1 MSTASALARLLKPVT
16 PLAPGMSIADVA
28 DRLLTPE
35 HKAFLSLPI
44 VDAVGMPLGLVSRS
58 TLQDIF
64 MQRFGRDLRG
74 RNPVQEVMNPAPLI
88 VSLETGLEEAA
99 KQITGQLQYP
109 ITEDFILVDAQGR
122 YRGLGTVLDLLKAME
137 VRIAQRNLVLRKA
150 LVDLKES
157 QTQLVQSEKMA
168 SLGQMVAG
176 VAHELNTPLGYVKN
190 NVQLLRELS
199 APLFELAEA
208 QAALADCL
216 ADPDCAEAH
225 LAVALDNAARARES
239 AAPELLV
246 EDLTQ
251 LFGDTLYGLEQIAEL
266 VVGLKDFA
274 RLDRVMSEE
283 VDINDCI
290 RSALVIARNNL
301 KEKAEIVLQLSEL
314 PLIPC
319 APSQINQVLL
329 NLLNNAAQAIEGRGR
344 IVLKTWAE
352 DGAVLISL
360 QDSGRGMPADVLA
373 RIFDPFFT
381 TKPVGQGT
389 GLGLSISYKII
400 QDHGGQIRVA
410 SEPGRG
416 TRFLIRLPRPQAPA
430 QVPALQRSA

>member
-1 MSTASALARLLKPVT
+1 MSTASALVRLLKPVT

-44 VDAVGMPLGLVSRS
+44 VDAAGVPLGLVSRS
-58 TLQDIF
+58 SLQDIF

-74 RNPVQEVMNPAPLI
+74 RHPVQEVMNPAPLI
-88 VSLETGLEEAA
+88 VSLETSLEEAA
-99 KQITGQLQYP
+99 RQITGQLQYP
-109 ITEDFILVDAQGR
+109 ITEDFILVDGQGL

-137 VRIAQRNLVLRKA
+137 ARIAQRNRILRKA

-176 VAHELNTPLGYVKN
+176 VANELNTPLGYVKN

-199 APLFELAEA
+199 APLFQLAEA

-216 ADPDCAEAH
+216 ADPECAEAH
-225 LAVALDNAARARES
+225 LALALAAAARARES
-239 AAPELLV
+239 AAPELLA

-251 LFGDTLYGLEQIAEL
+251 LFSDTLYGLEQIAEL

-274 RLDRVMSEE
+274 RLDRAMSEE
-283 VDINDCI
+283 VDINECI
-290 RSALVIARNNL
+290 RSALVIARNAI
-301 KEKAEIVLQLSEL
+301 KDKAEIILLLSEL
-314 PLIPC
+314 PRIPC

-329 NLLNNAAQAIEGRGR
+329 NLLNNAAQAIEGFGQ

-352 DGAVLISL
+352 DGAVFISL
-360 QDSGRGMPADVLA
+360 QDSGRGMPAAVLA

-416 TRFLIRLPRPQAPA
+416 TRFLIRLPRPQASA
-430 QVPALQRSA
+430 QAPALQRSA

>member
-1 MSTASALARLLKPVT
+1 MTTASALTRLLKPVT
-16 PLAPGMSIADVA
+16 PLAADMSIADVA

-44 VDAVGMPLGLVSRS
+44 VDNAGRPQGLVSRT

-74 RNPVQEVMNPAPLI
+74 RHAVQEVMNPAPLV
-88 VSLETGLEEAA
+88 VSLETSLEDAA
-99 KQITGQLQYP
+99 KQITDQLQYP
-109 ITEDFILVDAQGR
+109 ITEDFILVDAQGL

-137 VRIAQRNLVLRKA
+137 ARIAQRNLVLRKA
-150 LVDLKES
+150 LVELKES

-208 QAALADCL
+208 QAALGDCL
-216 ADPDCAEAH
+216 DDPTCDEARLAMALEAAAEA
-225 LAVALDNAARARES
+225 RTK
-239 AAPELLV
+239 AAPELLM
-246 EDLTQ
+246 EDFTQ
-251 LFGDTLYGLEQIAEL
+251 LFSDTLYGLEQIAEL

-274 RLDRVMSEE
+274 RLDRAMSEE
-283 VDINDCI
+283 VDLNECI
-290 RSALVIARNNL
+290 RSALVIARNGI
-301 KEKAEIVLQLSEL
+301 KDKAETILQLGEL
-314 PLIPC
+314 PRIPC

-329 NLLNNAAQAIEGRGR
+329 NLLNNAAQAIDGFGQ
-344 IVLKTWAE
+344 ILVKTWA
-352 DGAVLISL
+352 DDSAVCISV
-360 QDSGRGMPADVLA
+360 QDSGRGMPPEVLA

-400 QDHGGQIRVA
+400 QDHGGQIRAA

-416 TRFLIRLPRPQAPA
+416 TRFLIRLPRPQALP
-430 QVPALQRSA
+430 LQRSA

>member
-1 MSTASALARLLKPVT
+1 MTTASTLARLLKPVAA
-16 PLAPGMSIADVA
+16 LSAQMSIADVA

-44 VDAVGMPLGLVSRS
+44 VDDAGRPLGLVSRS
-58 TLQDIF
+58 ALQDIF

-74 RNPVQEVMNPAPLI
+74 RHAVQEVMNPAPLV
-88 VSLETGLEEAA
+88 VSLETSLEEAA
-99 KQITGQLQYP
+99 KQITAQLQYP
-109 ITEDFILVDAQGR
+109 ITEDFILVDAQGV

-137 VRIAQRNLVLRKA
+137 SRIAQRNQVLRKA
-150 LVDLKES
+150 LVELKES

-199 APLFELAEA
+199 APLFDLADA
-208 QAALADCL
+208 QVALADCL
-216 ADPDCAEAH
+216 SDPNCDDARLDRALQAAADARD
-225 LAVALDNAARARES
+225 LAS
-239 AAPELLV
+239 PELLM
-246 EDLTQ
+246 EDFGQ
-251 LFGDTLYGLEQIAEL
+251 LFSDTLYGLEQIAEL

-274 RLDRVMSEE
+274 RLDRAMTEE
-283 VDINDCI
+283 VDLNGCI
-290 RSALVIARNNL
+290 RSALVIARNGI
-301 KEKAEIVLQLSEL
+301 KDKAEIVLQLGDL
-314 PLIPC
+314 PRIPC

-329 NLLNNAAQAIEGRGR
+329 NLLNNAAQAIDGFGQ
-344 IVLKTWAE
+344 ILLKTWA
-352 DGAVLISL
+352 DDSAVFVSL
-360 QDSGRGMPADVLA
+360 QDSGRGMSAEVLA

-400 QDHGGQIRVA
+400 QDHGGQIRAA

-416 TRFLIRLPRPQAPA
+416 TRFLIRLPRPQALP
-430 QVPALQRSA
+430 LQRSA

>member
-1 MSTASALARLLKPVT
+1 MTSASALERLLRPVA
-16 PLAPGMSIADVA
+16 PLLPGISIADVA

-44 VDAVGMPLGLVSRS
+44 VDGSGRPVGLVSRS
-58 TLQDIF
+58 ALQDIF

-74 RNPVQEVMNPAPLI
+74 RHPVEEVMNPAPLT
-88 VSLETGLEEAA
+88 VSLDTSLEEAA
-99 KQITGQLQYP
+99 KQITAQLQYP
-109 ITEDFILVDAQGR
+109 ITEDFILVDARGH

-137 VRIAQRNLVLRKA
+137 ARIAQRNLVLRKA
-150 LVDLKES
+150 LVELKES

-176 VAHELNTPLGYVKN
+176 VAHELNTPLGYVQN
-190 NVQLLRELS
+190 NLQLLRELS
-199 APLFELAEA
+199 APLFDLAAA
-208 QAALADCL
+208 QATLADCL
-216 ADPDCAEAH
+216 NDPQCDEARLAQALQTAEQ
-225 LAVALDNAARARES
+225 ARQD
-239 AAPELLV
+239 AAPELLA
-246 EDLTQ
+246 EDLAQ
-251 LFGDTLYGLEQIAEL
+251 LFDDTFYGLGQIAEL

-274 RLDRVMSEE
+274 RLDRAISEE
-283 VDINDCI
+283 VDLNECI
-290 RSALVIARNNL
+290 RSALLIARNNI
-301 KEKAEIVLQLSEL
+301 KDKAETLLQLGEL
-314 PLIPC
+314 PRIPC

-329 NLLNNAAQAIEGRGR
+329 NLLNNAAQAIEGFGR
-344 IVLKTWAE
+344 IHIKTWAE
-352 DGAVLISL
+352 AEAVFISL
-360 QDSGRGMPADVLA
+360 QDSGRGMPPAVLA

-416 TRFLIRLPRPQAPA
+416 TRFLIRLPRPQALP
-430 QVPALQRSA
+430 LQRSA

>member
-1 MSTASALARLLKPVT
+1 MTSASALERLLRPVA
-16 PLAPGMSIADVA
+16 PLAPGISIADVA
-28 DRLLTPE
+28 DRLLTPQ

-44 VDAVGMPLGLVSRS
+44 VDDSGAPVGLVSRS

-74 RNPVQEVMNPAPLI
+74 RHPVEEVMNSAPLV
-88 VSLETGLEEAA
+88 VSMDTSLEEAA
-99 KQITGQLQYP
+99 KQITAQLQYP
-109 ITEDFILVDAQGR
+109 ITEDFILVDAQGH

-137 VRIAQRNLVLRKA
+137 GRIAQRNLVLRKA
-150 LVDLKES
+150 LVELKES

-176 VAHELNTPLGYVKN
+176 VAHELNTPLGYVQN

-199 APLFELAEA
+199 APLFELAAA
-208 QAALADCL
+208 QATLADCL
-216 ADPDCAEAH
+216 SDPQCAESH
-225 LAVALDNAARARES
+225 LAQALGNAEQARQR

-246 EDLTQ
+246 EDFNQ
-251 LFGDTLYGLEQIAEL
+251 LFDDTLYGLGQIGEL

-274 RLDRVMSEE
+274 RLDRAISEE
-283 VDINDCI
+283 VDLNECI
-290 RSALVIARNNL
+290 RSALVIARNGI
-301 KEKAEIVLQLSEL
+301 KDKAEVLLQLGEL
-314 PLIPC
+314 PRIPC
-319 APSQINQVLL
+319 TPSQINQVLL
-329 NLLNNAAQAIEGRGR
+329 NLLNNAAQAIDGFGQIR
-344 IVLKTWAE
+344 LKTWAE
-352 DGAVLISL
+352 AEAVFISL
-360 QDSGRGMPADVLA
+360 QDSGRGMPPEVLA

-416 TRFLIRLPRPQAPA
+416 TRFLIRLPRPQALS
-430 QVPALQRSA
+430 LQRSA

>member
-1 MSTASALARLLKPVT
+1 MSTASALARLLKPVA
-16 PLAPGMSIADVA
+16 PLAPGLCIADVA

-35 HKAFLSLPI
+35 HKTLLSLPI
-44 VDAVGMPLGLVSRS
+44 VDEAGIPRGLVSRS
-58 TLQDIF
+58 ALQDIF

-74 RNPVQEVMNPAPLI
+74 RHPVEEVMNPVPLI
-88 VSLETGLEEAA
+88 VDLDTGLEEAA
-99 KQITGQLQYP
+99 QHITARLQYP
-109 ITEDFILVDAQGR
+109 ITEDFILVDSQGR

-137 VRIAQRNLVLRKA
+137 ARIAQRNRVLRKA

-208 QAALADCL
+208 QAALGDCL
-216 ADPDCAEAH
+216 NDPGCDEARLAMALEVAAD
-225 LAVALDNAARARES
+225 ARAK

-246 EDLTQ
+246 EDFTQ
-251 LFGDTLYGLEQIAEL
+251 LFSDTLYGLEQIAEL

-274 RLDRVMSEE
+274 RLDRAMSEE
-283 VDINDCI
+283 VDLNECI
-290 RSALVIARNNL
+290 RSALVIARNGI
-301 KEKAEIVLQLSEL
+301 KDKAETTLQLGDL
-314 PLIPC
+314 PRIPC

-329 NLLNNAAQAIEGRGR
+329 NLLNNAAQAIDGFGQ
-344 IVLKTWAE
+344 ILVKTWA
-352 DGAVLISL
+352 DDSAVFISL
-360 QDSGRGMPADVLA
+360 QDSGRGMPAEVLA

-416 TRFLIRLPRPQAPA
+416 TRFLIRLPRPQAAP
-430 QVPALQRSA
+430 LQRSA

>member
-1 MSTASALARLLKPVT
+1 MTTASALSRLLKPVT
-16 PLAPGMSIADVA
+16 PLAADMSIADVA

-44 VDAVGMPLGLVSRS
+44 VDSAGKPLGLVSRT

-74 RNPVQEVMNPAPLI
+74 RHAVQEVMNPAPLV
-88 VSLETGLEEAA
+88 VSLETSLEDAA

-109 ITEDFILVDAQGR
+109 ITEDFILVDDQGL

-150 LVDLKES
+150 LVELKES

-208 QAALADCL
+208 QAVLGDCL
-216 ADPDCAEAH
+216 NDPTCDEARLAMALDAAAEAR
-225 LAVALDNAARARES
+225 VK

-246 EDLTQ
+246 DDFTQ
-251 LFGDTLYGLEQIAEL
+251 LFSDTLYGLEQIAEL

-274 RLDRVMSEE
+274 RLDRAMSEE
-283 VDINDCI
+283 VDLNECI
-290 RSALVIARNNL
+290 RSALVIARNGI
-301 KEKAEIVLQLSEL
+301 KDKAETILQLGEL
-314 PLIPC
+314 PRIPC

-329 NLLNNAAQAIEGRGR
+329 NLLNNAAQAIDGFGQ
-344 IVLKTWAE
+344 ILVKTWA
-352 DGAVLISL
+352 DDSAVFVSV
-360 QDSGRGMPADVLA
+360 QDSGRGMPAEVLA

-400 QDHGGQIRVA
+400 QDHGGQIRAA

-416 TRFLIRLPRPQAPA
+416 TRFLIRLPRPQALP
-430 QVPALQRSA
+430 LQRSA

>member
-1 MSTASALARLLKPVT
+1 MTTASALTRLLKPVT
-16 PLAPGMSIADVA
+16 PLAADMSIADVA

-44 VDAVGMPLGLVSRS
+44 VDSAGRPLGLVSRS

-74 RNPVQEVMNPAPLI
+74 RHAVQEVMNPAPLV
-88 VSLETGLEEAA
+88 VSLETSLEDAA

-109 ITEDFILVDAQGR
+109 ITEDFILVDAQGL

-137 VRIAQRNLVLRKA
+137 ARIAQRNLVLRRA
-150 LVDLKES
+150 LVELKES

-208 QAALADCL
+208 QAVLGDCL
-216 ADPDCAEAH
+216 NDPTCDEARLTMALDTAAEAR
-225 LAVALDNAARARES
+225 VK

-246 EDLTQ
+246 DDFTQ
-251 LFGDTLYGLEQIAEL
+251 LFSDTLYGLEQIAEL

-274 RLDRVMSEE
+274 RLDRAMSEE
-283 VDINDCI
+283 VDLNECI
-290 RSALVIARNNL
+290 RSALVIARNGI
-301 KEKAEIVLQLSEL
+301 KDKAETILQLGEL
-314 PLIPC
+314 PRIPC

-329 NLLNNAAQAIEGRGR
+329 NLLNNAAQAIDGFGQ
-344 IVLKTWAE
+344 ILVKTWA
-352 DGAVLISL
+352 DDRAVCISV
-360 QDSGRGMPADVLA
+360 QDSGRGMPSEVLA

-400 QDHGGQIRVA
+400 QDHGGQIRAA

-416 TRFLIRLPRPQAPA
+416 TRFLIRLPRPQALP
-430 QVPALQRSA
+430 LQRSA